1 MKKTF
6 ITAAAA
12 ALTLGVSAL
21 TALAQ
26 AQPSSHE
33 VPIVWGDANT
43 VWAVP
48 ALENGVLW
56 SVQIGG
62 ITNAATVAVKHLV
75 PYGSGSYWTNTV
87 EAAAANGTLYTYS
100 AFPVYTNTVQIA
112 KPTLL
117 VPGDKVLFTL
127 SATNTSATAVIRT
140 GVR

>member
-6 ITAAAA
+6 ITAAA

-33 VPIVWGDANT
+33 ATIAWGDKNT
-43 VWAVP
+43 EWAVP
-48 ALENGVLW
+48 ALENGCLW

-62 ITNAATVAVKHLV
+62 VTNGATVAVKHIV
-75 PYGSGSYWTNTV
+75 PYGTGLYWTNTV

-100 AFPVYTNTVQIA
+100 PWPVYTNAVQIA

-117 VPGDKVLFTL
+117 VPGDRLLFTL
-127 SATNTSATAVIRT
+127 SATNTSAAAVIRT